1 MRISDWSSDVCSS
14 DLHQR
19 RAGPD
24 AAEAHSA
31 LHPILLE
38 QIIERRPADPEQ
50 FRGGRDIALALRHR
64 AADRDAVGG
73 LARAPGLPRSEEHTS
88 ELQSLMRISYAVFCL
103 QKKKTHTNLYH
114 SYQHTLHHNL

>member
-73 LARAPGLPRSEEHTS
+73 LARAAEMQPRLFAIFAAARARMSVVWGKRWS
-88 ELQSLMRISYAVFCL
+88 VRVYFGGPRIL
-103 QKKKTHTNLYH
+103 TKKKKTT
-114 SYQHTLHHNL
+114 